1 MRLLANKPST
11 PSNLHL
17 LNMKKKSNR
26 IWWILSGIVVLLVV
40 GLVAAKQTGM
50 IGKPKATEVDFA
62 TVKRTDIIERVS
74 ASGRVQPQVEVKISP
89 DVSGEIIGLYVN
101 EGDPVKAGQLLC
113 RIRPD
118 NYESLLARA
127 RATVNQSRAQLEQS
141 KASVSQSAARLI
153 RAKADYDRN
162 RKLLTDK
169 VISTADYETS
179 EANYNV
185 AKQEVEAAQASVR
198 ASQYNIQ
205 SAEASLRDANENLR
219 KTTIYSP
226 VNGTVS
232 KLNIELGE
240 RVVGTSQMAG
250 TEIMRIANLQNMEV
264 RINVNENDIVRA
276 NLGDT
281 ADIEVD
287 SYTTAGRKF
296 KGVVYEIA
304 NTANGLTGGSA
315 TATLSTDAVT
325 EFEVKVKILN
335 SSYAD
340 LLAQKGKKGYP
351 FKPGMTASVEILTDR
366 KNGIL
371 AVPIAAVTT
380 RGADT
385 DAVEEDANQDRPT
398 GTVDE
403 KPANQVEKKE
413 VAKEI
418 VFVNVGGKAV
428 RREVKT
434 GISDFENIE
443 VVSGLK
449 PGEQIISGPF
459 IAVSKRLKD
468 GELVT
473 KRDPSKAKK
482 KADAEE

>member
-1 MRLLANKPST
+1 
-11 PSNLHL
+11 
-17 LNMKKKSNR
+17 MKKKSSR
-26 IWWILSGIVVLLVV
+26 IWWILGGLLVLLVG
-40 GLVAAKQTGM
+40 GLVAAKQAGM
-50 IGKPKATEVDFA
+50 LGKPKSTEVDFA
-62 TVKRTDIIERVS
+62 SVRRLDITEHVS

-127 RATVNQSRAQLEQS
+127 RAAVNQSRAQLEQS
-141 KASVSQSAARLI
+141 KASVAQSSARLI
-153 RAKADYDRN
+153 RAKADYERN
-162 RKLLTDK
+162 RKLFADK
-169 VISTADYETS
+169 VISSADLETS

-185 AKQEVEAAQASVR
+185 ARQEVEAANANVR
-198 ASQYNIQ
+198 ASQFNIQ

-219 KTTIYSP
+219 KTSIYCP

-264 RINVNENDIVRA
+264 RVNVNENDIVRV

-304 NTANGLTGGSA
+304 NTANGLTSSSGAAASLSA
-315 TATLSTDAVT
+315 DAVT
-325 EFEVKVKILN
+325 EFEIKVKILN
-335 SSYAD
+335 TSYAD
-340 LLAQKGKKGYP
+340 LLALKDKKGYP
-351 FKPGMTASVEILTDR
+351 FKPGMTASVEIITDR
-366 KNGIL
+366 KPGVL

-380 RGADT
+380 RAADSSAIDT
-385 DAVEEDANQDRPT
+385 AETKERSN

-403 KPANQVEKKE
+403 KPADVVEKKDRP
-413 VAKEI
+413 KEI
-418 VFVNVGGKAV
+418 VFVNVGGKAMQ
-428 RREVKT
+428 REVKT

-443 VVSGLK
+443 IVSGLK
-449 PGEQIISGPF
+449 AGEQIISGPF
-459 IAVSKRLKD
+459 IAVSKKLKN
-468 GELVT
+468 GELVV
-473 KRDPSKAKK
+473 KRDPNKNKK
-482 KADAEE
+482 KEDGKEE

>member
-1 MRLLANKPST
+1 
-11 PSNLHL
+11 
-17 LNMKKKSNR
+17 MKKKSNR
-26 IWWILSGIVVLLVV
+26 IWWILGGLVVLLVG
-40 GLVAAKQTGM
+40 GLVAAKQAGM
-50 IGKPKATEVDFA
+50 LGKPKSTEVDFA
-62 TVKRTDIIERVS
+62 SVKRLSITERVS

-141 KASVSQSAARLI
+141 KASVAQSSARLI
-153 RAKADYDRN
+153 RAKADYERN
-162 RKLLTDK
+162 RKLFADK
-169 VISTADYETS
+169 VISAADLETS

-185 AKQEVEAAQASVR
+185 AKQEVEAANANVR
-198 ASQYNIQ
+198 ASQFNIQ
-205 SAEASLRDANENLR
+205 SAEASLRDANDNLR
-219 KTTIYSP
+219 KTTIYCP

-264 RINVNENDIVRA
+264 RVSVNENDIVRV

-304 NTANGLTGGSA
+304 NTANGLTSSSGAAASLSA
-315 TATLSTDAVT
+315 DAVT

-340 LLAQKGKKGYP
+340 LLAIKDKKGYP
-351 FKPGMTASVEILTDR
+351 FKPGMTASVEVITDR
-366 KNGIL
+366 KSNVL
-371 AVPIAAVTT
+371 TVPIAAVTT
-380 RGADT
+380 RGADST
-385 DAVEEDANQDRPT
+385 AIDTAEMKDNSN
-398 GTVDE
+398 GTVEE
-403 KPANQVEKKE
+403 KPADVAEKKDKP
-413 VAKEI
+413 KEI
-418 VFVNVGGKAV
+418 VFVNVAGKAV
-428 RREVKT
+428 QREVKT

-443 VVSGLK
+443 VISGLK

-459 IAVSKRLKD
+459 IAVSKRLKN

-473 KRDPSKAKK
+473 KRDPNKAKK
-482 KADAEE
+482 KDEKEEE

>member
-1 MRLLANKPST
+1 
-11 PSNLHL
+11 
-17 LNMKKKSNR
+17 
-26 IWWILSGIVVLLVV
+26 
-40 GLVAAKQTGM
+40 M
-50 IGKPKATEVDFA
+50 IGKPKMTEVDFA
-62 TVKRTDIIERVS
+62 TVKRTNITERVS

-101 EGDPVKAGQLLC
+101 EGDPVKAGQLLV

-141 KASVSQSAARLI
+141 KASVSQSSARLI

-162 RKLLTDK
+162 RKLFADK
-169 VISTADYETS
+169 VISSADLETS

-185 AKQEVEAAQASVR
+185 AQQEVEAAKANVR
-198 ASQYNIQ
+198 AAQFSIQ
-205 SAEASLRDANENLR
+205 SAEASLRDATENLR
-219 KTTIYSP
+219 KTTIYAP

-232 KLNIELGE
+232 KLNVELGE

-264 RINVNENDIVRA
+264 RVNVNENDIVRV

-304 NTANGLTGGSA
+304 NTANGLTSSSGA
-315 TATLSTDAVT
+315 TAAALSSDAVT
-325 EFEVKVKILN
+325 EFEVKIKILN

-340 LLAQKGKKGYP
+340 LLAQKDKKGYP
-351 FKPGMTASVEILTDR
+351 FKPGMTASVEVITDR
-366 KNGIL
+366 KSGVL

-380 RGADT
+380 RGAE
-385 DAVEEDANQDRPT
+385 VETPEQTDRPS

-403 KPANQVEKKE
+403 KPAGQVEKKE
-413 VAKEI
+413 AVKEL

-428 RREVKT
+428 QREVKT

-443 VVSGLK
+443 VISGLK

-459 IAVSKRLKD
+459 IAVSKKLKD

-473 KRDPSKAKK
+473 KRDPNKAKK
-482 KADAEE
+482 KTEEKEE

>member
-1 MRLLANKPST
+1 
-11 PSNLHL
+11 
-17 LNMKKKSNR
+17 MKKKSNR
-26 IWWILSGIVVLLVV
+26 IWWILGGLVLLLVV

-50 IGKPKATEVDFA
+50 IGKPKSTEVDFA
-62 TVKRTDIIERVS
+62 NVKRTDITERVS

-141 KASVSQSAARLI
+141 KASVSQSSARLI
-153 RAKADYDRN
+153 RAKADYERN
-162 RKLLTDK
+162 RKLFNDK
-169 VISTADYETS
+169 VVSSADFETS

-198 ASQYNIQ
+198 AAQFNIQ

-264 RINVNENDIVRA
+264 RVNVNENDIVRA

-296 KGVVYEIA
+296 KGIVYEIA
-304 NTANGLTGGSA
+304 NTANGLTSSSGAAAAASLSA
-315 TATLSTDAVT
+315 DAVT

-335 SSYAD
+335 NSYAD
-340 LLAQKGKKGYP
+340 LLAQKDKKGYP
-351 FKPGMTASVEILTDR
+351 FKPGMTASVEIITDR
-366 KNGIL
+366 KPKVL

-380 RGADT
+380 RGADIEAT
-385 DAVEEDANQDRPT
+385 GEVEDRAN

-403 KPANQVEKKE
+403 KPADQQEKKE
-413 VAKEI
+413 KPKEI

-428 RREVKT
+428 QREVKT

-443 VVSGLK
+443 IISGLK
-449 PGEQIISGPF
+449 PGDQIIAGPF
-459 IAVSKRLKD
+459 IAVSKKLKNGD
-468 GELVT
+468 LVA
-473 KRDPSKAKK
+473 KRDPNKAKK
-482 KADAEE
+482 KEEKEEE

>member
-1 MRLLANKPST
+1 
-11 PSNLHL
+11 
-17 LNMKKKSNR
+17 MKKKSSR
-26 IWWILSGIVVLLVV
+26 IWWILGGLIVLLVG
-40 GLVAAKQTGM
+40 GLVAAKQAGM
-50 IGKPKATEVDFA
+50 LGKPKSMEVDFA
-62 TVKRTDIIERVS
+62 TVKRLDITERVS

-127 RATVNQSRAQLEQS
+127 RAAVNQSRAQLEQS
-141 KASVSQSAARLI
+141 KASVAQSSARLI

-162 RKLLTDK
+162 RKLFADK
-169 VISTADYETS
+169 VISSADLETS

-185 AKQEVEAAQASVR
+185 AKQEVEAANANVNASKF
-198 ASQYNIQ
+198 NIQ

-219 KTTIYSP
+219 KTTIYCP

-264 RINVNENDIVRA
+264 RVNVNENDIVRV

-304 NTANGLTGGSA
+304 NTANGLASSSGTAAALSA
-315 TATLSTDAVT
+315 DAVT
-325 EFEVKVKILN
+325 EFEIKVKILN

-340 LLAQKGKKGYP
+340 LLAIKDKKGYP
-351 FKPGMTASVEILTDR
+351 FKPGMTASVEIITDR
-366 KNGIL
+366 KSGVL

-380 RGADT
+380 RAADSSAIDT
-385 DAVEEDANQDRPT
+385 AQAKEISN
-398 GTVDE
+398 GTVNE
-403 KPANQVEKKE
+403 QPADVAEKKDKP
-413 VAKEI
+413 KEI
-418 VFVNVGGKAV
+418 VFVNVGGKATQ
-428 RREVKT
+428 REVKT

-443 VVSGLK
+443 ILSGLK
-449 PGEQIISGPF
+449 PGEQIVSGPF
-459 IAVSKRLKD
+459 IAVSKKLKN
-468 GELVT
+468 GELVV
-473 KRDPSKAKK
+473 KRDPTKAKK
-482 KADAEE
+482 KEEEKDE

>member
-1 MRLLANKPST
+1 MHSITHSLPI
-11 PSNLHL
+11 
-17 LNMKKKSNR
+17 MKKKSNR
-26 IWWILSGIVVLLVV
+26 IWWILAGLVILIVG
-40 GLVAAKQTGM
+40 GLVAAKQAGL
-50 IGKPKATEVDFA
+50 IGKSASIEVDFA
-62 TVKRTDIIERVS
+62 TVKRTDITERVS

-127 RATVNQSRAQLEQS
+127 RATVNQSRAQLEQT
-141 KASVSQSAARLI
+141 KAAVAQSGARLI
-153 RAKADYDRN
+153 RAKADYDRQQ
-162 RKLLTDK
+162 KLYADK
-169 VISTADYETS
+169 VISSADLETS
-179 EANYNV
+179 AANFNV
-185 AKQEVEAAQASVR
+185 AKQEVEAANANVR
-198 ASQYNIQ
+198 ASSFNIK
-205 SAEASLRDANENLR
+205 SAEASLRDATENLR

-264 RINVNENDIVRA
+264 RINVNENDIVRV
-276 NLGDT
+276 NLNDT

-287 SYTTAGRKF
+287 SYTMTGRKF

-304 NTANGLTGGSA
+304 NTANGLTGAAASLSA
-315 TATLSTDAVT
+315 DAVT

-335 SSYAD
+335 SSYGD

-366 KNGIL
+366 KANVL

-380 RGADT
+380 RSADST
-385 DAVEEDANQDRPT
+385 AIDTATMKDNQN
-398 GTVDE
+398 GTVNDV
-403 KPANQVEKKE
+403 PAGQTEKKE
-413 VAKEI
+413 KPKEI
-418 VFVNVGGKAV
+418 VFVNVGGKAAQRNV
-428 RREVKT
+428 TT

-443 VVSGLK
+443 ILSGLK
-449 PGEQIISGPF
+449 EGEQLISGPF
-459 IAVSKRLKD
+459 IAVSKKLKND
-468 GELVT
+468 DLVI
-473 KRDPSKAKK
+473 KRDPKKDKK
-482 KADAEE
+482 KEDKEE

>member
-1 MRLLANKPST
+1 MAESLIRRWSMTQVVPI
-11 PSNLHL
+11 
-17 LNMKKKSNR
+17 MKKKSNR
-26 IWWILSGIVVLLVV
+26 IWWILSGGIVLLIA
-40 GLVAAKQTGM
+40 GLVAAKQTGL
-50 IGKPKATEVDFA
+50 IGKPKSTEVDFA
-62 TVKRTDIIERVS
+62 TVKRLNITERVS

-141 KASVSQSAARLI
+141 KASVAQSSARLI
-153 RAKADYDRN
+153 RSKADYDRT
-162 RKLLTDK
+162 RKLFADK
-169 VISTADYETS
+169 VVSAADLETS

-185 AKQEVEAAQASVR
+185 AKQEVEAAKANVR
-198 ASQYNIQ
+198 AAQFNIQ
-205 SAEASLRDANENLR
+205 SAEATLRDASENLR

-232 KLNIELGE
+232 KLNVELGE

-264 RINVNENDIVRA
+264 RVNVNENDIVRVMM
-276 NLGDT
+276 GDT

-296 KGVVYEIA
+296 KGLVYEIA
-304 NTANGLTGGSA
+304 NTANGLTGAAAAS
-315 TATLSTDAVT
+315 LSTDAVT

-335 SSYAD
+335 ASYSD
-340 LLAQKGKKGYP
+340 LLAQKDKKGYP
-351 FKPGMTASVEILTDR
+351 FKPGMTASVEIITDR
-366 KNGIL
+366 KAGVL

-380 RGADT
+380 RGANTADELK
-385 DAVEEDANQDRPT
+385 DKPN
-398 GTVDE
+398 GTVAE
-403 KPANQVEKKE
+403 QPANAPEKKE
-413 VAKEI
+413 KPKEI
-418 VFVNVGGKAV
+418 VFVSVDGKAIQ
-428 RREVKT
+428 REVKT

-443 VVSGLK
+443 IISGLK
-449 PGEQIISGPF
+449 PGEQIIAGPF

-468 GELVT
+468 GDLVV
-473 KRDPSKAKK
+473 KRDPK
-482 KADAEE
+482 KAQKKTEE

>member
-1 MRLLANKPST
+1 M
-11 PSNLHL
+11 
-17 LNMKKKSNR
+17 
-26 IWWILSGIVVLLVV
+26 VLVG

-50 IGKPKATEVDFA
+50 IGKPKSTDVDFA
-62 TVKRTDIIERVS
+62 TVKRTNITERVS

-141 KASVSQSAARLI
+141 KASVAQSAARLI
-153 RAKADYDRN
+153 RAKADVERN
-162 RKLLTDK
+162 RKLFSDK
-169 VISTADYETS
+169 VVSSADLETS

-185 AKQEVEAAQASVR
+185 AKQEVEAANANVR
-198 ASQYNIQ
+198 ASKFNIQ

-264 RINVNENDIVRA
+264 RVNVNENDIVRV

-287 SYTTAGRKF
+287 SYTMAGRKF
-296 KGVVYEIA
+296 KGIVYEIA
-304 NTANGLTGGSA
+304 NTANGLTSSSGASA
-315 TATLSTDAVT
+315 AATSADAVT

-335 SSYAD
+335 NSYAD
-340 LLAQKGKKGYP
+340 LLAEKDKKGYP
-351 FKPGMTASVEILTDR
+351 FKPGMTASVEVITDR
-366 KNGIL
+366 KQNVL
-371 AVPIAAVTT
+371 TVPIAAVTT
-380 RGADT
+380 RAADSSAIDT
-385 DAVEEDANQDRPT
+385 AEAKDNSN
-398 GTVDE
+398 GTVNE
-403 KPANQVEKKE
+403 KPADQVEKK
-413 VAKEI
+413 AKPKEI
-418 VFVNVGGKAV
+418 VFVNVGGKASQ
-428 RREVKT
+428 REVKT

-443 VVSGLK
+443 ILSGLK
-449 PGEQIISGPF
+449 VGEQIISGPF
-459 IAVSKRLKD
+459 LAVSKKLKD
-468 GELVT
+468 GELIV
-473 KRDPSKAKK
+473 KRDPKKDKK
-482 KADAEE
+482 KDEEKE

>member
-1 MRLLANKPST
+1 MR
-11 PSNLHL
+11 
-17 LNMKKKSNR
+17 KKSNR
-26 IWWILSGIVVLLVV
+26 IWWILGGLVVVLVV
-40 GLVAAKQTGM
+40 GLVAAKQTGI
-50 IGKPKATEVDFA
+50 IGKPKPTEVDFA
-62 TVKRTDIIERVS
+62 EVKRTNIIERVS

-118 NYESLLARA
+118 NYESMMARA
-127 RATVNQSRAQLEQS
+127 KATVNQSRAQLEQS
-141 KASVSQSAARLI
+141 KASVAQSSARLI
-153 RAKADYDRN
+153 RAKADYERN
-162 RKLLTDK
+162 RKLFADK
-169 VISTADYETS
+169 VVSSADLETS

-185 AKQEVEAAQASVR
+185 AKQEVEAANANVR
-198 ASQYNIQ
+198 AAQFNIQ
-205 SAEASLRDANENLR
+205 SAEASLRDASENLR

-264 RINVNENDIVRA
+264 RVNVNENDIVRVT
-276 NLGDT
+276 LGDT

-296 KGVVYEIA
+296 KGIVYEIA
-304 NTANGLTGGSA
+304 NTANGLAGSTGSSA
-315 TATLSTDAVT
+315 AATVSTDAVT

-335 SSYAD
+335 NSYSD
-340 LLAQKGKKGYP
+340 LLAQKDKKGYP
-351 FKPGMTASVEILTDR
+351 FKPGMTASVEIITDR
-366 KNGIL
+366 KMGVL

-380 RGADT
+380 RGEGV
-385 DAVEEDANQDRPT
+385 DAT
-398 GTVDE
+398 GEKE
-403 KPANQVEKKE
+403 KPDDNDNQQSGNTNQPEKKE
-413 VAKEI
+413 KVKEI

-428 RREVKT
+428 QREVKT

-443 VVSGLK
+443 VKSGLK
-449 PGEQIISGPF
+449 PGEQIVSGPF
-459 IAVSKRLKD
+459 IAVSKKLKD
-468 GELVT
+468 GELIA
-473 KRDPSKAKK
+473 KRDPNKNKK
-482 KADAEE
+482 KEEKEE

>member
-1 MRLLANKPST
+1 
-11 PSNLHL
+11 
-17 LNMKKKSNR
+17 MKKKSNR
-26 IWWILSGIVVLLVV
+26 IWWILGGLIVLIVG

-62 TVKRTDIIERVS
+62 SVKRLNITERVS

-118 NYESLLARA
+118 NYESMMARA

-141 KASVSQSAARLI
+141 KASVAQSSARLI
-153 RAKADYDRN
+153 RAKADYERN
-162 RKLLTDK
+162 RKLFTDK
-169 VISTADYETS
+169 VISSADLETS
-179 EANYNV
+179 EANFNV
-185 AKQEVEAAQASVR
+185 AKQEVEAANANVR
-198 ASQYNIQ
+198 AANFNIQ
-205 SAEASLRDANENLR
+205 SAEASLRDASENLR
-219 KTTIYSP
+219 KTTIYCP

-264 RINVNENDIVRA
+264 RVNVNENDIVRV

-304 NTANGLTGGSA
+304 NTANGLTSSSGAAAAASLSA
-315 TATLSTDAVT
+315 DAVT

-335 SSYAD
+335 NSYSD
-340 LLAQKGKKGYP
+340 LLAEKDKKGYP
-351 FKPGMTASVEILTDR
+351 FKPGMTASVEIITDR
-366 KNGIL
+366 KNNVL

-380 RGADT
+380 RAADSSAIET
-385 DAVEEDANQDRPT
+385 AELKDNRN
-398 GTVDE
+398 GTVEE
-403 KPANQVEKKE
+403 KPANQGENKDKP
-413 VAKEI
+413 KEI
-418 VFVNVGGKAV
+418 VFVNVGGKAAQ
-428 RREVKT
+428 REVKT

-443 VVSGLK
+443 VISGLK
-449 PGEQIISGPF
+449 SGEQIISGPF
-459 IAVSKRLKD
+459 TAVSKKLKN

-473 KRDPSKAKK
+473 KRDPKKDKK
-482 KADAEE
+482 KDEEKE

>member
-1 MRLLANKPST
+1 
-11 PSNLHL
+11 
-17 LNMKKKSNR
+17 MKKKSNR
-26 IWWILSGIVVLLVV
+26 IWWILGGLIVLLVG
-40 GLVAAKQTGM
+40 GLVAAKQSGM
-50 IGKPKATEVDFA
+50 IGKPKSTEVDFA
-62 TVKRTDIIERVS
+62 VVKRADITERVS

-118 NYESLLARA
+118 NYESLLSRA
-127 RATVNQSRAQLEQS
+127 RATVNSSRAQFEQA
-141 KASVSQSAARLI
+141 KATVSQAEARLI
-153 RAKADYDRN
+153 RAKADYERN
-162 RKLLTDK
+162 RKLFNDK
-169 VISTADYETS
+169 VISSADFETS

-185 AKQEVEAAQASVR
+185 GKQEVEAAKANVR
-198 ASQYNIQ
+198 AAQFNIQ
-205 SAEASLRDANENLR
+205 SAEAGLRDASENLR
-219 KTTIYSP
+219 KTTIYCP

-232 KLNIELGE
+232 KLNVELGE

-264 RINVNENDIVRA
+264 RVNVNENDIVRV

-296 KGVVYEIA
+296 KGIVYEIA
-304 NTANGLTGGSA
+304 NTANGLTSSSGAAAAALSA
-315 TATLSTDAVT
+315 DAVT

-335 SSYAD
+335 NSYSD
-340 LLAQKGKKGYP
+340 LLAEKDKKGYP
-351 FKPGMTASVEILTDR
+351 FKPGMTASVEIITDR
-366 KNGIL
+366 KAGVL

-380 RGADT
+380 RGGET
-385 DAVEEDANQDRPT
+385 EKPEENQDRAN

-403 KPANQVEKKE
+403 KPANAVEKKE
-413 VAKEI
+413 KPKEI

-428 RREVKT
+428 QREVKT

-449 PGEQIISGPF
+449 AGEQIISGPF
-459 IAVSKRLKD
+459 IAVSKKLKD
-468 GELVT
+468 GELIA
-473 KRDPSKAKK
+473 KRDPNKAKK
-482 KADAEE
+482 KKEDTEDE

>member
-1 MRLLANKPST
+1 
-11 PSNLHL
+11 
-17 LNMKKKSNR
+17 MKKKSNR
-26 IWWILSGIVVLLVV
+26 IWWILGGLVVLIV
-40 GLVAAKQTGM
+40 GGLFAAKQTGL
-50 IGKPKATEVDFA
+50 IGKPQATEVDFA
-62 TVKRTDIIERVS
+62 SVKRLDITERVS

-127 RATVNQSRAQLEQS
+127 KATVNQSRAQLEQS
-141 KASVSQSAARLI
+141 KASVAQSGARLI

-162 RKLLTDK
+162 RKLFADK
-169 VISTADYETS
+169 VISSSDLETS

-185 AKQEVEAAQASVR
+185 AKQEVEAANANVR
-198 ASQYNIQ
+198 ASQFNIQ
-205 SAEASLRDANENLR
+205 SAEASLRDATENLR

-232 KLNIELGE
+232 KLNVELGE

-264 RINVNENDIVRA
+264 RVNVNENDIVRV

-296 KGVVYEIA
+296 KGVVYEIG
-304 NTANGLTGGSA
+304 NTANGLTSA
-315 TATLSTDAVT
+315 SGAASSVSTDAVT

-335 SSYAD
+335 NSYAD
-340 LLAQKGKKGYP
+340 LLAEKDKKGYP

-366 KNGIL
+366 KSNVL
-371 AVPIAAVTT
+371 SVPIAAVTT
-380 RGADT
+380 RSADST
-385 DAVEEDANQDRPT
+385 AIDTEKMKDNSN
-398 GTVDE
+398 GTVEE
-403 KPANQVEKKE
+403 KPAAQAEKKDKP
-413 VAKEI
+413 KEI
-418 VFVNVGGKAV
+418 VFVNVGGKATQ
-428 RREVKT
+428 REVKT

-443 VVSGLK
+443 VLSGLK
-449 PGEQIISGPF
+449 EGEQIISGPF
-459 IAVSKRLKD
+459 IAVSKKLKN
-468 GELVT
+468 GELVV
-473 KRDPSKAKK
+473 KRDPKKNKK
-482 KADAEE
+482 KEDEKEN

>member
-1 MRLLANKPST
+1 M
-11 PSNLHL
+11 
-17 LNMKKKSNR
+17 
-26 IWWILSGIVVLLVV
+26 VLLVG
-40 GLVAAKQTGM
+40 GLVAAKQAGM
-50 IGKPKATEVDFA
+50 LGKPKSTEVDFA
-62 TVKRTDIIERVS
+62 SVRRLDITERVS

-127 RATVNQSRAQLEQS
+127 RASVNQSRAQLEQS
-141 KASVSQSAARLI
+141 KASVAQSGARLI
-153 RAKADYDRN
+153 RAKADYERN
-162 RKLLTDK
+162 RKLFADK
-169 VISTADYETS
+169 VVSAADLETS

-185 AKQEVEAAQASVR
+185 AKQEVEAANANVR
-198 ASQYNIQ
+198 ASQFNIQ

-219 KTTIYSP
+219 KTSIYCP

-264 RINVNENDIVRA
+264 RVNVNENDIVRV

-304 NTANGLTGGSA
+304 NTANGLTSSSGAAASLSA
-315 TATLSTDAVT
+315 DAVT
-325 EFEVKVKILN
+325 EFEIKVKILN
-335 SSYAD
+335 TSYAD
-340 LLAQKGKKGYP
+340 LLALKDKKGYP
-351 FKPGMTASVEILTDR
+351 FKPGMTASVEIITDR
-366 KNGIL
+366 KPGVL

-380 RGADT
+380 RAADSSAIDT
-385 DAVEEDANQDRPT
+385 AETQDRSN

-403 KPANQVEKKE
+403 KPADVAEKKDRP
-413 VAKEI
+413 KEI
-418 VFVNVGGKAV
+418 VFVNVGGKAMQ
-428 RREVKT
+428 REVKT

-443 VVSGLK
+443 ILSGLK

-459 IAVSKRLKD
+459 IAVSKKLKN
-468 GELVT
+468 GELVI
-473 KRDPSKAKK
+473 KRDPNKSKK
-482 KADAEE
+482 KEDGKEE